1 MVTLLRKGRIHTYIC
16 QQNMSMRD
24 NSSVT
29 FHFHFFS
36 FVLGSN
42 FQVSALSAECQ
53 PFYNL
58 LQHVNPL
65 ELPYVSCLPCQL
77 KACAL
82 SCSPL
87 PYLCCS
93 WWQPGDY
100 FSWQFSH
107 RQECPRCICCG
118 CAESGKVGQSQRQA
132 AGGMRMGG
140 GCAWQAG
147 SEQEVLQA

>member
-1 MVTLLRKGRIHTYIC
+1 
-16 QQNMSMRD
+16 MS
-24 NSSVT
+24 T
-29 FHFHFFS
+29 
-36 FVLGSN
+36 
-42 FQVSALSAECQ
+42 
-53 PFYNL
+53 
-58 LQHVNPL
+58 PL
-65 ELPYVSCLPCQL
+65 ELPYVSCLPCRL

-107 RQECPRCICCG
+107 CQECPRCICCG
-118 CAESGKVGQSQRQA
+118 CAESGKVSQSQSQA
-132 AGGMRMGG
+132 AGGMRLGG

-147 SEQEVLQA
+147 QWAGRLTGLIPSFLVWIFRQPGDSYTVGCLIFVGICFWEVLATEAGESVYPNVCLSFWLMLPL